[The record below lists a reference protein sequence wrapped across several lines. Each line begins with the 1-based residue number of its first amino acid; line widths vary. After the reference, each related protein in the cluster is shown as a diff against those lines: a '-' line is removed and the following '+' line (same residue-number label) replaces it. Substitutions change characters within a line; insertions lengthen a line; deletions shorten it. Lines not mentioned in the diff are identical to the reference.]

1 MIKRK
6 IFLTSS
12 ILLISSSLLFTA
24 GTPVF
29 ANENTEVTLSQPI
42 NENITEQEL
51 TEGFNQLASLTIDDL
66 ITMLKQHGVDPSTVF
81 TAQEIASARSQE
93 MLRAGRNTVLNVNN
107 ETKDVYINSYIA
119 TTAKTLGFAA
129 VVHYVGLGWLAQAV
143 TGSIAANINTSKG
156 IIVRINKQP
165 GWKWGSNIDRWV
177 IIGVRSQ

>member
-107 ETKDVYINSYIA
+107 ETKDVYINFLYSYYSKN
-119 TTAKTLGFAA
+119 TWVCSPLCRTR
-129 VVHYVGLGWLAQAV
+129 LA
-143 TGSIAANINTSKG
+143 STSC
-156 IIVRINKQP
+156 
-165 GWKWGSNIDRWV
+165 DRFNC
-177 IIGVRSQ
+177 SEYQYE